1 MNNVVVTDYWSD
13 EDFDGRGS
21 PVTITESLGPLTP
34 QAQVLQ
40 QEYFKFVGGITSAHD
55 WLLEFEVEIR
65 QFIAYELFGLR
76 GTEVDGAL
84 DRWPAKRLKIF
95 GRLTRISLNQFLP
108 LFLSTFFKFVIYQ
121 NRRKLRLQTPY
132 RFFADALQQLRD
144 VVFDRYFERL
154 AQNNSDRILPLDHRT
169 CIEHTFIFLFTT
181 LHEKTRY
188 KRQHRRIP
196 LFLRLAFQQRQH
208 FLPPH
213 HTIPLSL
220 DNHPPLIGHLL
231 EANFRGMTNAV
242 VNE

>member
-40 QEYFKFVGGITSAHD
+40 QEYFIFVGGITSAHD

-121 NRRKLRLQTPY
+121 NRRKLRLRTPY

-144 VVFDRYFERL
+144 VISDRHFERF
-154 AQNNSDRILPLDHRT
+154 A
-169 CIEHTFIFLFTT
+169 
-181 LHEKTRY
+181 
-188 KRQHRRIP
+188 
-196 LFLRLAFQQRQH
+196 
-208 FLPPH
+208 
-213 HTIPLSL
+213 
-220 DNHPPLIGHLL
+220 DNDS
-231 EANFRGMTNAV
+231 EANIRGKTNHLTI
-242 VNE
+242 